1 MTYRYFV
8 SLDDALKAIERE
20 RAKQCAKNE
29 FYNITLRKTKMTLFC
44 YFIAYAITILSVISA
59 AFVVF
64 KAGEKELIFK
74 YGQEDKNNDFKR
86 TL

>member
-29 FYNITLRKTKMTLFC
+29 FYNITLRKTKKGN
-44 YFIAYAITILSVISA
+44 YAVI
-59 AFVVF
+59 V
-64 KAGEKELIFK
+64 G
-74 YGQEDKNNDFKR
+74 
-86 TL
+86 